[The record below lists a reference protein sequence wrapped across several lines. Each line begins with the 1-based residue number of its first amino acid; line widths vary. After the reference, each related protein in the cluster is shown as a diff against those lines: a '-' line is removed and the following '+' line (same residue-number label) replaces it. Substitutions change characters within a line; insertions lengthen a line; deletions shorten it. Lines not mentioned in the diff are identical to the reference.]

1 MSSVTS
7 RLQLVRSEIP
17 EGVTLVAVSK
27 FHPVKAVREAYDA
40 GQRDFGESRAQELS
54 VKAAA
59 LPGDVRWHF
68 IGHLQTNK
76 VRSVVP
82 HVTLIHSIDS
92 LRLLRTVDAE
102 AARIG
107 RVVDVLLQVH
117 VAKEETKFGFLPEE
131 LLALADEWQP
141 ADTPSVRVRGVMGMA
156 SLTDDSR
163 RIAADFA
170 EIARVER
177 TLGATLFAGD
187 PHFNIL
193 SMGMSADFKLAIEA
207 GSNMVRIGTDIFGER
222 EY

>member
-7 RLQLVRSEIP
+7 RLQLVKSEIP
-17 EGVTLVAVSK
+17 DGVTLVAVSK
-27 FHPVKAVREAYDA
+27 FHPVEAVREAYDA

-59 LPGDVRWHF
+59 LPSDVRWHF

-82 HVTLIHSIDS
+82 HVSLIHSIDS
-92 LRLLRTVDAE
+92 LRLLRAVDAE

-131 LLALADEWQP
+131 LLVLGNEWQP

-156 SLTDDSR
+156 SLTDDTL
-163 RIAADFA
+163 RIATDFA
-170 EIARVER
+170 EITCVYH
-177 TLGATLFAGD
+177 TLSASLFAGENG
-187 PHFNIL
+187 FNTL